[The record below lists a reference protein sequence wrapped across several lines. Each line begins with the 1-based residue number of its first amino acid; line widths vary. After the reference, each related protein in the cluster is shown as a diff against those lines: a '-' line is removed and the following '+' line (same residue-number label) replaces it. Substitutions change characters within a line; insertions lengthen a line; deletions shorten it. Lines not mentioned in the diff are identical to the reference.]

1 MTMDIKNDMYKHEGS
16 SVQNFRPLGALEEDI
31 LLDFSRASSKESWR
45 TFLIPEWS
53 LDDFGCQE

>member
-1 MTMDIKNDMYKHEGS
+1 MTLDVRTDMVKCQGS

-45 TFLIPEWS
+45 TFLIPEWC
-53 LDDFGCQE
+53 LDDFECQ